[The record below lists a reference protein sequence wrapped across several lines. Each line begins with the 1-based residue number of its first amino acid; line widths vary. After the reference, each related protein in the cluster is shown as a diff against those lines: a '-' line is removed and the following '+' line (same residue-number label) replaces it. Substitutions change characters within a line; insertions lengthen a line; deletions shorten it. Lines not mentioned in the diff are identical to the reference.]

1 MCNDLAKLAQ
11 YIQSVDGLIA
21 VLLLLV
27 QGVFNQYT
35 RTSFYCILLCV
46 YPRDIVYVSWELTF
60 TRGFKAL

>member
-27 QGVFNQYT
+27 QGVFN
-35 RTSFYCILLCV
+35 
-46 YPRDIVYVSWELTF
+46 
-60 TRGFKAL
+60 